1 MSTVCLGGYR
11 STYTKNAE
19 DPDLILTGSVLCFRW
34 AGEQAKKREL
44 GDVIDF
50 VRDLQL

>member
-1 MSTVCLGGYR
+1 MNSLII
-11 STYTKNAE
+11 AE
-19 DPDLILTGSVLCFRW
+19 LKLCFNTWCLCSRW